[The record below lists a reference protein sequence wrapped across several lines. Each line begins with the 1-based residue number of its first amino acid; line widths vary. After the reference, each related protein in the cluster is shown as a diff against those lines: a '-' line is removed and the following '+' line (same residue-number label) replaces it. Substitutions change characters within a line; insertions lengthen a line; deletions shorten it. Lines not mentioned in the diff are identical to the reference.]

1 MLLLMW
7 GFCVVTIIQIKV
19 ECCNTLTQP
28 SAVMTTKDKKTDQI
42 RIRIS
47 PQLKR
52 RIQQTAAGTDM
63 TMSAWIASVCLR
75 ELNAAQGQTDAS

>member
-1 MLLLMW
+1 
-7 GFCVVTIIQIKV
+7 
-19 ECCNTLTQP
+19 
-28 SAVMTTKDKKTDQI
+28 MTTKDKKTDQI